1 MMAREDAGPIL
12 IWGAGAIGGTIG
24 AYLAR
29 AGHPV
34 VLVDVVAEHV
44 AAVRERGLTIERP
57 IEAFPQRAA
66 CYTPDQLHGR
76 YRRTILCV
84 KAQHTAAAAAALRP
98 FLADDGYVVSAQNGL
113 NERVIAEIVGRART
127 IGAFVNFGADYL
139 GPGRIL
145 YGGHGAVV
153 LGELDGQMTPR
164 LRALRETLRGFE
176 PAAITTDNLWGYLWG
191 KLAYGALLFATALT
205 NDSIAEA
212 LALPRY
218 FAVYC
223 ALGAE
228 VLRVAAA
235 ERIRP
240 EGFNG
245 FHPDAFVAG
254 AAAAEA
260 QRSIDE
266 MVAHNRKSAKSHS
279 GIWRDLAV
287 RKRKTEVDAQM
298 GIIAEIAATHG
309 LTTPL
314 IDRLVRLVHEIEDGR
329 RPMDRANLDALAE
342 AMPGTAGIPGTP

>member
-1 MMAREDAGPIL
+1 VTDAGPIL
-12 IWGAGAIGGTIG
+12 IWGAGAVGGTIG

-44 AAVRERGLTIERP
+44 AAIHERGLAIEGP
-57 IEAFPQRAA
+57 IEQFTQRAA
-66 CYTPDQLHGR
+66 AFTPDQLQGR

-98 FLADDGYVVSAQNGL
+98 FLAEDGYIVSAQNGL
-113 NERVIAEIVGRART
+113 NERVIADAVGRERT

-153 LGELDGQMTPR
+153 LGELDGRITPR
-164 LRALRETLRGFE
+164 LVALHQTLRDFE
-176 PAAITTDNLWGYLWG
+176 PGAITTDNIWGYLWG

-205 NDSIAEA
+205 NDSIADA
-212 LALPRY
+212 LALPQY
-218 FAVYC
+218 FALHR

-228 VLRVAAA
+228 ILRVAAA
-235 ERIRP
+235 EQVHP

-245 FHPDAFVAG
+245 FHPAAFRDG
-254 AAAAEA
+254 ADPAAA

-266 MVAHNRKSAKSHS
+266 MIAHNRKSAKSHS

-298 GIIAEIAATHG
+298 AIISEIAATHG

-314 IDRLVRLVHEIEDGR
+314 VDRLVRLVHEIEDGK
-329 RPMDRANLDALAE
+329 RPMERANLDALAE
-342 AMPGTAGIPGTP
+342 ATIERA